1 MYIPPEVSQQNVKN
15 RKLMQIEWKTSRHK
29 CMALTGIKCEST
41 NYAGCRR
48 RKKPESRIRK
58 GYRALCTLGKQM
70 GYVMLKDDLGNC

>member
-1 MYIPPEVSQQNVKN
+1 
-15 RKLMQIEWKTSRHK
+15 
-29 CMALTGIKCEST
+29 MALTGIKCEST

-70 GYVMLKDDLGNC
+70 GYVMLKDDNTHSTTVFRQLLRPADHQHCQ

>member
-1 MYIPPEVSQQNVKN
+1 
-15 RKLMQIEWKTSRHK
+15 
-29 CMALTGIKCEST
+29 MALTGIKCEST